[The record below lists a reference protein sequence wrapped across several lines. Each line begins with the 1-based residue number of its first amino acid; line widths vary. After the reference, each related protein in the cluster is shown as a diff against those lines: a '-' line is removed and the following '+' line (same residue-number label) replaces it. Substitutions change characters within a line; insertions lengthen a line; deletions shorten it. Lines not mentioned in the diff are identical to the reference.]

1 MVMLET
7 KDTTL
12 CTGFLIYGGQVTCF
26 IDFTNIDT
34 SVWLGFVDPKSQRG
48 GSQSVHTDVFV
59 EAKEIDY
66 VNIFVEEAIAT
77 K

>member
-1 MVMLET
+1 M
-7 KDTTL
+7 
-12 CTGFLIYGGQVTCF
+12 CTGFLLCGGKATCF
-26 IDFTNIDT
+26 TDSTNIDT
-34 SVWLGFVDPKSQRG
+34 SVQVGFVDPKSQRG